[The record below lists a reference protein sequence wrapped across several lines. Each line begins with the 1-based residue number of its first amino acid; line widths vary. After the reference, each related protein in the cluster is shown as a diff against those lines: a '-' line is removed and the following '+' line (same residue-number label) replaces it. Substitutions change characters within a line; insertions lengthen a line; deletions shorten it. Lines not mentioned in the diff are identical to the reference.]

1 MAEQDTTTSATSPDP
16 VSPDDLAE
24 DENRPPDE
32 SYLLGVPGVE
42 DEVLAEL
49 ARAEAGLNDPE
60 EEADESDG
68 AVV

>member
-1 MAEQDTTTSATSPDP
+1 MAEQDTTTSATPP
-16 VSPDDLAE
+16 EQVSPDDLAE

-49 ARAEAGLNDPE
+49 ARAEAELNDPE